1 MKYILNV
8 SIDYSKNYIYTP
20 SFIYDIIKLY
30 QKYFFYF
37 LSLTLFYK
45 RIENNYDRS
54 QFTSD
59 EIIIDNF
66 NHINNLKNK
75 RDINY
80 YISSRLSYNNLKNL
94 IDDISKK
101 TESHIKNIH
110 PEYSSFWFQEIKIIR
125 PVISNLCI
133 IS

>member
-66 NHINNLKNK
+66 NHINNL
-75 RDINY
+75 I
-80 YISSRLSYNNLKNL
+80 RLNQRFTYFPQSL
-94 IDDISKK
+94 SPPP
-101 TESHIKNIH
+101 SIH
-110 PEYSSFWFQEIKIIR
+110 TTDKPIGQSLLRGWWCLGFVFLLQ
-125 PVISNLCI
+125 
-133 IS
+133 